1 MHYIHTVRTYIFTY
15 ILSRYLHFICLSV
28 YTSGKVQYLFV
39 SFSFLILYEF
49 RSPYLVFSP
58 DFLSPSSLLF
68 LSG

>member
-15 ILSRYLHFICLSV
+15 ILSRYLHFIRLSV

-49 RSPYLVFSP
+49 RSP
-58 DFLSPSSLLF
+58 
-68 LSG
+68 